1 MDCIYRSCQGDS
13 HLLSGKPCQDYSFAS
28 SSDSLSMAI
37 VSDGHGGERYFRSQF
52 GSEFAVKLTKE
63 AVTSFVK
70 AIAEEGN
77 QILENEPFTEYI
89 ADKATEKDIKT
100 VSHQRL
106 MWLFS
111 SIISQWNQMIDD
123 HARSNELTDLEK
135 AYVDKKYQD
144 EFNRARNDGNSSFE
158 KTYGCTLM
166 AYVQTPTYWFAFQL
180 GDGKLVTMH
189 KKNEMLEC
197 KQPVPW
203 DEKCF
208 LNKTTSI
215 CDSHALDE
223 FRYCYQ
229 GDGSFP
235 IAAFLGSDGL
245 DDTYGDG
252 DKLYNFYIELYK
264 QIAKSGVQEADKVL
278 KNSLPKISKVGSK
291 DDMSVAMVFDD
302 TNTDMNFYCLLYHQR
317 TLAEKERL
325 HLEQKIKAQEQV
337 IATTNVAT
345 LTKSEAINFEYAKKD
360 LEKLKVLLQKTC
372 KRIRDL
378 RDDEIRFDNGRK
390 GDRKVKTPKHSDTL
404 AFRKNKK

>member
-52 GSEFAVKLTKE
+52 GSEFAVKITRE

-70 AIAEEGN
+70 AIADEGN

-100 VSHQRL
+100 ASHQRL

-111 SIISQWNQMIDD
+111 SIISQWNHKIDE
-123 HARSNELTDLEK
+123 HARTNDLTEWEK
-135 AYVDKKYQD
+135 AHVDTKYQE
-144 EFNRARNDGNSSFE
+144 EFIRKRADNNSSFE

-189 KKNEMLEC
+189 KIKEILEC

-203 DEKCF
+203 DERCF

-252 DKLYNFYIELYK
+252 DKLYNFYIEL
-264 QIAKSGVQEADKVL
+264 
-278 KNSLPKISKVGSK
+278 
-291 DDMSVAMVFDD
+291 
-302 TNTDMNFYCLLYHQR
+302 
-317 TLAEKERL
+317 
-325 HLEQKIKAQEQV
+325 
-337 IATTNVAT
+337 
-345 LTKSEAINFEYAKKD
+345 
-360 LEKLKVLLQKTC
+360 
-372 KRIRDL
+372 
-378 RDDEIRFDNGRK
+378 
-390 GDRKVKTPKHSDTL
+390 
-404 AFRKNKK
+404 

>member
-1 MDCIYRSCQGDS
+1 MNCIYRSCQGDS
-13 HLLSGKPCQDYSFAS
+13 HLLSDKPCQDYSFAS
-28 SSDSLSMAI
+28 TSDSLSMAI

-52 GSEFAVKLTKE
+52 GSEFAVKITRE
-63 AVTSFVK
+63 AITSFVE
-70 AIAEEGN
+70 AIAEDGN
-77 QILENEPFTEYI
+77 KILENEPFTEYI
-89 ADKATEKDIKT
+89 AGKASEEIVKT
-100 VSHQRL
+100 VSHHRL

-111 SIISQWNQMIDD
+111 SIISQWNQKIDE
-123 HARSNELTDLEK
+123 HARANELSDWEK
-135 AYVDKKYQD
+135 AHVDKKYQD
-144 EFNRARNDGNSSFE
+144 EFNRARNDCNSSFE

-189 KKNEMLEC
+189 KTKEVLEC

-203 DEKCF
+203 DERCF

-223 FRYCYQ
+223 IRYCYE

-252 DKLYNFYIELYK
+252 EKLYNFYIELYK
-264 QIAKSGVQEADKVL
+264 QIAKSGVQVADNVL

-291 DDMSVAMVFDD
+291 DDMSVAAVFDD
-302 TNTDMNFYCLLYHQR
+302 TCLDQNFYCLLFHQR
-317 TLAEKERL
+317 TVAEKERFQ
-325 HLEQKIKAQEQV
+325 LEQKIKAQELKIESFTV
-337 IATTNVAT
+337 DH
-345 LTKSEAINFEYAKKD
+345 LSKSEAINFEYAKKD
-360 LEKLKVLLQKTC
+360 LEKLKALHKRTC

-378 RDDEIRFDNGRK
+378 QDDVVRFDNGKRNSHK
-390 GDRKVKTPKHSDTL
+390 IKNPKHSNTL
-404 AFRKNKK
+404 AFRKNK